1 MDGKKFRGNHNKLPQ
16 MIDGVTSDENISQG
30 FAKKFNHLFNVVGFD
45 KNKLENIQSSVR
57 DLIELNIQNRSKFST
72 HKVK

>member
-1 MDGKKFRGNHNKLPQ
+1 MDGKKFRGNHNKLPH
-16 MIDGVTSDENISQG
+16 MIDGVTGDENISQG